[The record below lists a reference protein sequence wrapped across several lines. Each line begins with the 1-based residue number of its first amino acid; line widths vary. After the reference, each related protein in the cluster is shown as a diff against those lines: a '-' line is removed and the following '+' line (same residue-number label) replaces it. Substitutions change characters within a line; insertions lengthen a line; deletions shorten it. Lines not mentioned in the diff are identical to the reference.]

1 MRVSIV
7 LNKVSFSYD
16 PLENTPL
23 ILKDIDLVVGG
34 GEFLILLGPSGCGKS
49 TVLRLIAG
57 FDQASRGEV
66 SVDDKP
72 VTGPGRDRGMVFQDL
87 DSALFQWLTVRE
99 NVEFGLRVNHV
110 DKHERNQRADDALR
124 MVNLT
129 GHGQKFPDAL
139 SGGMKQRVQ
148 IARMLAMRP
157 EIMLMDEPFAALD
170 AQTRQ
175 MLQTQL
181 VGIWSEIKRTALY
194 VTHDI
199 REALNLGQRIVL
211 MTAGPAAGI
220 KHEYPVPLA
229 YPRNQADPVYIELL
243 QTISRDIE
251 DEVTKVWS

>member
-1 MRVSIV
+1 MTIEMTRVA
-7 LNKVSFSYD
+7 FAYD
-16 PLENTPL
+16 GSTTGAPVLENV
-23 ILKDIDLVVGG
+23 DLTVPD

-49 TVLRLIAG
+49 TLLRLIAG
-57 FDQASRGEV
+57 FDHPLAGRVTV
-66 SVDDKP
+66 SGAP

-110 DKHERNQRADDALR
+110 IEPERKERADAALR
-124 MVNLT
+124 MVNLS
-129 GHGQKFPDAL
+129 GHDRKLPDQL

-175 MLQTQL
+175 MLQSQL
-181 VGIWSEIKRTALY
+181 VSIWSEVKRTAIY

-211 MTAGPAAGI
+211 MSAGPRAHI
-220 KHEYPVPLA
+220 KREYIVPLA
-229 YPRNQADPVYIELL
+229 YPRNQADPLYIELL
-243 QTISRDIE
+243 STLSKDIE
-251 DEVTKVWS
+251 EEVTKVWS